1 MKLGIGP
8 VTSPA
13 TVSSAYRWYV
23 LGLLTAVYIIN
34 FLDRQILAVLL
45 EPIKAEL
52 GLSDTDMGLL
62 SGLAFAIFYVSFGIP
77 IARLADRYS
86 RRNIIAVA
94 MAAWSIMTAVCGA
107 AASFG
112 QLLAAR
118 IGVAVGESGCVAPAH
133 SILSDYFQPHR
144 RPLAL
149 SIFSTGAAAG
159 VFLGLL
165 LGGWLSD
172 HYGWR
177 MTLVIIGLPGV
188 LVSLL
193 LIYTLREPLRGMS
206 SANFSAQSPIHS
218 KPGAFIDDLRLLLR
232 RRTLVFIGIAAGSQS
247 MVTYGTASWLPAFY
261 MRVHDISAS
270 EAGSHLALISGLGAG
285 IGTILGGVVTTWLAK
300 ADRRWLMWVPA
311 ITAAL
316 ATPCYMLSAISADT
330 ATSLLWLTPAAFL
343 AAMFLGPAL
352 AATHGVS
359 GVTHRA
365 TGIAL
370 VLFASNMLGI
380 GGGALVV
387 GIVSDLFAA
396 AEPQT
401 SLRYGLIA
409 VYAVNIVAITSYLL
423 AVRGLNRDW
432 QD

>member
-1 MKLGIGP
+1 
-8 VTSPA
+8 
-13 TVSSAYRWYV
+13 VSSAYRWYV
-23 LGLLTAVYIIN
+23 LGLLTAVYVIN
-34 FLDRQILAVLL
+34 FVDRQILAVLI

-159 VFLGLL
+159 IFLGLL

-172 HYGWR
+172 LYGWR

-193 LIYTLREPLRGMS
+193 LIFTLREPLRGMS
-206 SANFSAQSPIHS
+206 SVQFSSQASNNS
-218 KPGAFIDDLRLLLR
+218 KPGAFLDDLRLLLQ
-232 RRTLVFIGIAAGSQS
+232 RRTLVFIGIGAGSQS

-270 EAGSHLALISGLGAG
+270 EAGGHLALISGLGAG
-285 IGTILGGVVTTWLAK
+285 IGTLVGGVVTTWLAK
-300 ADRRWLMWVPA
+300 EDRRWLMWVPA

-316 ATPCYMLSAISADT
+316 ATPFYMLSAISTNTT
-330 ATSLLWLTPAAFL
+330 ASLLWLTPAAFL

-387 GIVSDLFAA
+387 GVISDFFAA
-396 AEPQT
+396 AEPQV

-409 VYAVNIVAITSYLL
+409 VYAVNIVAIISYLL
-423 AVRGLNRDW
+423 AARGLNRDW